1 MSSTIPSQP
10 ELPPRADDFEPPV
23 HIEVAGQRLVLFFNT
38 EAQCALML
46 NDLRTATQRIWLE
59 TYIFQDDRFGQA
71 VAAILQEKARAGLDV
86 RVHSDAAGSFATSSR
101 FFDSLRTAGVQVHEF
116 HSAWESLRGWSFFR
130 TYNRRNHRKLLII
143 DDRIAFFGGMN
154 IVDHS
159 SEDSLEAPRLAGPGA
174 GWRDVHVRLEGSLQ
188 STIADSFQLSWDRAV
203 KRTPRAAETEM
214 PLGVQLARDRLLEVH
229 EGQSDEEWIRF
240 FNSGAGPRSHR
251 AARVFVKLMRHARQK
266 LDFSMCYFLPVGQVR
281 RSLFRAAR
289 RKLRVRIVL
298 PSFSD
303 MPLIH
308 RATRHFYHQLLK
320 RRCRIYERRRRM
332 LHSKVLIVD
341 NEYVVLGS
349 SNFDVRSLW
358 INEEFLALIRS
369 RRLAALLTAIINREI
384 AHSDRIDI
392 RLWRQQSL
400 WNRWLG
406 RIAWWFR
413 GWL

>member
-1 MSSTIPSQP
+1 VSSTIPPHP
-10 ELPPRADDFEPPV
+10 ELPAHDDDFEPPV

-101 FFDSLRTAGVQVHEF
+101 FFDSLRAAGVQVHEF

-143 DDRIAFFGGMN
+143 DDRVAFFGGMN

-159 SEDSLEAPRLAGPGA
+159 SEESLEDPRRTGPGT

-188 STIADSFQLSWDRAV
+188 STIADSFRLSWERAV
-203 KRTPRAAETEM
+203 NRIPRPPETEM
-214 PLGVQLARDRLLEVH
+214 PLGVQLTRDRLLTTTDTPLDH
-229 EGQSDEEWIRF
+229 EWIRC
-240 FNSGAGPRSHR
+240 FNSGSGPRSHR
-251 AARVFVKLMRHARQK
+251 AARVFTRLMRHAQVR
-266 LDFSMCYFLPVGQVR
+266 LDFSMCFFLPTGGVR
-281 RSLFRAAR
+281 RMLFHCAKR
-289 RKLRVRIVL
+289 RVHIRIVL

-303 MPLIH
+303 MPLVRH
-308 RATRHFYHQLLK
+308 ATRYFYRRLLK
-320 RRCRIYERRRRM
+320 HRCRVYERRRRM

-341 NEYVVLGS
+341 DEYIVLGS

-358 INEEFLALIRS
+358 INDEFLVLVRS
-369 RRLAALLTAIINREI
+369 RRLAALLRAIIDREI
-384 AHSDRIDI
+384 AHSDRIDSRVWR
-392 RLWRQQSL
+392 RLSFWQ
-400 WNRWLG
+400 RWLD
-406 RIAWWFR
+406 RFAWWFR